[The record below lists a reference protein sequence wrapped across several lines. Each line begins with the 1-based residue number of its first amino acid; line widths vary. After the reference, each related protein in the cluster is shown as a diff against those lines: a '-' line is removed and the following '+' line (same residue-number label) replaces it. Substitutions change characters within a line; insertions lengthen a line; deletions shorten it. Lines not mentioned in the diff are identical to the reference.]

1 MNKKESGNEHVTFEE
16 ILSSDLSRSDQYNGS
31 YVANEIHNLPDTG
44 SSCEL
49 CSHRTK
55 DYQESCELELDKK
68 EEIIPTHSSAERQRY
83 LKGVRKRKKLIL
95 TTQILILVL
104 AIATWEIAAVTGAI
118 DSFIV
123 SSPTRIWN
131 TILNFRQ
138 NQLPFHIGIT
148 FLETMIGF
156 VLGAII
162 GVLIAFVLWWSSF
175 LARVMDPYLVVIN
188 ALPKIAL
195 GPVIII
201 WVGAGMQAVIVM
213 ALAIS
218 LVVTIMEM
226 LSGFINTDAEALK
239 MARTFHASK
248 LQTFT
253 KIVFPHN
260 LHTLFNCLKIN
271 IGLALVGVIAG
282 EFLVSRAGLGYLI
295 IYGGQVFQMDL
306 VMTSVIIL
314 AILAALLYGMVVIT
328 QRVVMKMFLK

>member
-1 MNKKESGNEHVTFEE
+1 MNKKKER
-16 ILSSDLSRSDQYNGS
+16 L
-31 YVANEIHNLPDTG
+31 IHNALST
-44 SSCEL
+44 
-49 CSHRTK
+49 
-55 DYQESCELELDKK
+55 
-68 EEIIPTHSSAERQRY
+68 ERQLY
-83 LKGVRKRKKLIL
+83 LKNVQKRKKLIVA
-95 TTQILILVL
+95 TQILMLVL
-104 AIATWEIAAVTGAI
+104 AIAVWEIAAITGII

-131 TILNFRQ
+131 TILNFRH

-156 VLGAII
+156 VLGAAI
-162 GVLIAFVLWWSSF
+162 GIFIAFVLWWSSF
-175 LARVMDPYLVVIN
+175 LAKVMDPYLVVIN

-226 LSGFINTDAEALK
+226 LSGFINTDAELTK
-239 MARTFHASK
+239 MARTFHANK

-253 KIVFPHN
+253 KIVFPYN

-271 IGLALVGVIAG
+271 IGLSLVGVIAG

-314 AILAALLYGMVVIT
+314 AILAALLYGMVVIVE
-328 QRVVMKMFLK
+328 RVVIKRFLK